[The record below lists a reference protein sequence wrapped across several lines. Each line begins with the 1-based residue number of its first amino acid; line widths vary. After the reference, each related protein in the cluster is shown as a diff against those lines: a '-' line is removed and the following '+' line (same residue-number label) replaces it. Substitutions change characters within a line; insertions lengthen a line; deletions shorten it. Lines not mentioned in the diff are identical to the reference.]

1 MANIS
6 SYFPV
11 LLELSPRLCA
21 QMLTLTAA
29 QVLDYSQFSLSLA
42 KSAAEARA
50 VWELHYNFSSH
61 FQTDVITPRSM
72 DQVPST
78 ATPDIFVR

>member
-1 MANIS
+1 
-6 SYFPV
+6 
-11 LLELSPRLCA
+11 
-21 QMLTLTAA
+21 MLTLTAA
-29 QVLDYSQFSLSLA
+29 QVLDYSQFSLSLP

-61 FQTDVITPRSM
+61 FQTEVITPRSM
-72 DQVPST
+72 DQVPSS